1 MMVLVVTL
9 DVIATVCF
17 AVAFVSIMLLIGR
30 ETFLEPRARIVLGI
44 ALLIYL
50 FVSFSNVL
58 EHANITSHLDALE
71 DYLEV
76 AFFPLLA
83 YVAYSVDASNRIQSA
98 VESKEALRRERDL
111 TQTVVDTSPA
121 AVVML
126 NREGELLFA
135 SDKVISLFGV
145 SRSPDLGAGDL
156 RLRPHG
162 RLGAA
167 GPELTISDVG
177 AHAPFVDQL
186 FTIEGRGAC
195 VVSASAERTSD
206 SDDAETVVALVDVTE
221 RMEAEAQLA
230 AYRDDL
236 ESQVEARTQELM
248 HANAELARA
257 NSAKQDFLA
266 KMSHELRTPLNS
278 IIGFTSVML
287 RGMAG
292 NVTEEQRTQ
301 LEMVE
306 RAGQRLLSLVNDVL
320 DVSKIEAGQASVTLK
335 LTELHMA
342 VASLIAEMRPLAHER
357 HITLEFENE
366 STRPEIRTDVGKV
379 EQIVRNLISNGL
391 KFTPEEGT
399 VSVRIVDVPNAVEII
414 VADTGIGMTHNQKVH
429 AFDPF
434 YQGSAI
440 AESDSRPSGTGLGL
454 SIAHELA
461 ELIGATLAVSSA
473 PGKGSVF
480 TVRIPLG

>member
-1 MMVLVVTL
+1 MTMLVVTF
-9 DVIATVCF
+9 DVIATLSF

-30 ETFLEPRARIVLGI
+30 KTFLEPRARMVLAI

-50 FVSFSNVL
+50 FVAFSNVL
-58 EHANITSHLDALE
+58 EHAGITSRLDALE
-71 DYLEV
+71 DYVEV

-83 YVAYSVDASNRIQSA
+83 YVAYSIDASNRIQSA
-98 VESKEALRRERDL
+98 VESEEALRRERDL
-111 TQTVVDTSPA
+111 TLTVVDTSPA

-126 NREGELLFA
+126 DPVGELLFA

-145 SRSPDLGAGDL
+145 AKSPDLGAGDL

-162 RLGAA
+162 RLGAT
-167 GPELTISDVG
+167 GPELTISDVA

-206 SDDAETVVALVDVTE
+206 SEDAETVVALVDVTE
-221 RMEAEAQLA
+221 RMEAEAELA

-248 HANAELARA
+248 RVNAELARA
-257 NSAKQDFLA
+257 NSAKQDFLS

-292 NVTEEQRTQ
+292 EVTEEQRTQ

-306 RAGQRLLSLVNDVL
+306 RAGQRVLSLVNDVL
-320 DVSKIEAGQASVTLK
+320 DVSKIEAGQATVSLK
-335 LTELHMA
+335 LTELHTS
-342 VASLIAEMRPLAHER
+342 VASLVSEMRPLAQER
-357 HITLEFENE
+357 NIILEFENE
-366 STRPEIRTDVGKV
+366 STRPEIRTDVGKI

-391 KFTPEEGT
+391 KFTPEEGV

-414 VADTGIGMTHNQKVH
+414 VTDTGIGMTNNQKVH

-434 YQGSAI
+434 YQGSAM
-440 AESDSRPSGTGLGL
+440 AEPDSRPSGTGLGL
-454 SIAHELA
+454 SIARELA
-461 ELIGATLAVSSA
+461 ELIGVTLDVSST
-473 PGKGSVF
+473 PGVGSVF
-480 TVRIPLG
+480 TVGIPLK